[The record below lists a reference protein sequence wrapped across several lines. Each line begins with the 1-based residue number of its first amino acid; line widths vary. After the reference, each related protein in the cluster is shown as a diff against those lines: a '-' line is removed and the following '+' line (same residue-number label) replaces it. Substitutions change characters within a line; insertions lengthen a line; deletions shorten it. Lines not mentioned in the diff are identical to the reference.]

1 MTGLNE
7 ILAKGV
13 NMLSKIPE
21 ILIRFRCF
29 KRTWNTDI
37 SKLYNQLHLNSG
49 SLAFSLFLYHS
60 DLDLK
65 TPPSVWVMTRA
76 WYGVSCTGNQAGVAL
91 ERLAHQFK
99 DVHPAAYSVLIS
111 SRYVDDVLSGADSEE
126 ELEEQIRQT
135 QECLKAGGFTM
146 KYIARSGQKP
156 PPKASADGVHVG
168 CLGLA
173 WNTESDTLSLGFN
186 EDFFLK
192 RLKGQKPPPNISLKD
207 SLALNEALINNLITR
222 AGILS
227 RVAELYDPCGWWE
240 PVKVQMKLAMQN
252 LNGLSWTD
260 PVPPDCRND
269 WVNLFHTMNQLKSI
283 QIVRSILPENT
294 VPFPRFRV
302 IVVADAA
309 AKSCGCA
316 IYAGVEE
323 PDGNYS
329 CSLILAKSKMVHGT
343 IPRNE
348 LEGVVLSAEASLM
361 VQRALLG
368 NMDSI
373 RFYTDSRIVVC
384 WVLNQSKRL
393 RMWAFN
399 RVQAIHSMIKS
410 QQDGEDFVPLYH
422 INGLENIADLLTK
435 VRPVRPSDLR
445 TTSEWHTG

>member
-1 MTGLNE
+1 MESRVPVTRLE
-7 ILAKGV
+7 
-13 NMLSKIPE
+13 
-21 ILIRFRCF
+21 
-29 KRTWNTDI
+29 
-37 SKLYNQLHLNSG
+37 LHL
-49 SLAFSLFLYHS
+49 
-60 DLDLK
+60 
-65 TPPSVWVMTRA
+65 
-76 WYGVSCTGNQAGVAL
+76 
-91 ERLAHQFK
+91 
-99 DVHPAAYSVLIS
+99 
-111 SRYVDDVLSGADSEE
+111 
-126 ELEEQIRQT
+126 
-135 QECLKAGGFTM
+135 

-156 PPKASADGVHVG
+156 PPTASADGVHVG

-192 RLKGQKPPPNISLKD
+192 RLKGQKPPPDISLKD

-393 RMWAFN
+393 RITTSTAS
-399 RVQAIHSMIKS
+399 RT
-410 QQDGEDFVPLYH
+410 
-422 INGLENIADLLTK
+422 LLTC
-435 VRPVRPSDLR
+435 
-445 TTSEWHTG
+445 